1 LTSSKRQN
9 CKDFFTNR
17 VLDWNRMIQYIHS
30 AFALTVTFGAAHAA
44 GRGTSMKLHG
54 WNVKPLKPR
63 ISPSAKD
70 EPLAE
75 DIFVNSI
82 VAVKDNK
89 RVLLHRVVKINPDGS
104 EEVFIIKASPKIIE
118 TNH

>member
-1 LTSSKRQN
+1 
-9 CKDFFTNR
+9 
-17 VLDWNRMIQYIHS
+17 
-30 AFALTVTFGAAHAA
+30 
-44 GRGTSMKLHG
+44 MKLHG
-54 WNVKPLKPR
+54 WSVKPLKPR
-63 ISPSAKD
+63 VSPSAKD
-70 EPLAE
+70 EPLSE

>member
-1 LTSSKRQN
+1 
-9 CKDFFTNR
+9 
-17 VLDWNRMIQYIHS
+17 
-30 AFALTVTFGAAHAA
+30 
-44 GRGTSMKLHG
+44 MKLHC

-63 ISPSAKD
+63 VSPAAKD

>member
-1 LTSSKRQN
+1 MK
-9 CKDFFTNR
+9 
-17 VLDWNRMIQYIHS
+17 IQD
-30 AFALTVTFGAAHAA
+30 
-44 GRGTSMKLHG
+44 

-63 ISPSAKD
+63 FPAADKD
-70 EPLAE
+70 EPLAD
-75 DIFVNSI
+75 DIFVNTI
-82 VAVKDNK
+82 VAMKDNK

>member
-1 LTSSKRQN
+1 
-9 CKDFFTNR
+9 
-17 VLDWNRMIQYIHS
+17 
-30 AFALTVTFGAAHAA
+30 
-44 GRGTSMKLHG
+44 MKLHG
-54 WNVKPLKPR
+54 WSVKPLKPR
-63 ISPSAKD
+63 VSPAAKD